1 MKGFDPEGVADAA
14 IPMITPDGKHRTDD
28 AEPREHRTVMGQLA
42 AMMDPEPGPDLIRG
56 SFLHLRGKL
65 GV

>member
-14 IPMITPDGKHRTDD
+14 ILMITPDGKHRTDY
-28 AEPREHRTVMGQLA
+28 AEPKEHRTLMGQLA
-42 AMMDPEPGPDLIRG
+42 AMMNPEPDLSHG

-65 GV
+65 GI